1 MLLSGILHANPAA
14 TTPESGAPAPEAG
27 SGSPAPVIAKPAVS
41 PATLPATAKPVPSP
55 KPVAPVA
62 KPAQEKVKPAADTAV
77 TPKPAPQTVV
87 ATPPLATSP
96 AKPMAV
102 PPILSQGNIV
112 LQAELDPV
120 ERARQSLLANAE
132 KLNVANQ
139 ALLSRNQSLLMQ
151 NENLALQ
158 LKVLQNDQSSEGI
171 RNGALA
177 ALGGV
182 ILGWLLAGIRRPRN
196 DSW

>member
-1 MLLSGILHANPAA
+1 MLLSGILHANPEA
-14 TTPESGAPAPEAG
+14 TTPDSSAPAPEAG
-27 SGSPAPVIAKPAVS
+27 SGAPAPAIVKPAAA
-41 PATLPATAKPVPSP
+41 PATLPATTKPVPSP
-55 KPVAPVA
+55 KPAAPVA
-62 KPAQEKVKPAADTAV
+62 KPAQVKVKPAADTAV
-77 TPKPAPQTVV
+77 TPKPAPQTVG
-87 ATPPLATSP
+87 TPPVATSP

>member
-1 MLLSGILHANPAA
+1 MLLSGVLHANPAA
-14 TTPESGAPAPEAG
+14 TTPETTAPAPEAG
-27 SGSPAPVIAKPAVS
+27 SGAPAPAIAKPAAS
-41 PATLPATAKPVPSP
+41 PATLPATAKLVPSP
-55 KPVAPVA
+55 KPAAPVA

-77 TPKPAPQTVV
+77 TPKPAPQTVG
-87 ATPPLATSP
+87 TPPVATSP